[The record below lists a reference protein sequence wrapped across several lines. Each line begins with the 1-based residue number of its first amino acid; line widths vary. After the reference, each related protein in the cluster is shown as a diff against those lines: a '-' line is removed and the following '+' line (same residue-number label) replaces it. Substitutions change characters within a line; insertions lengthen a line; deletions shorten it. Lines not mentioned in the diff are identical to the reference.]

1 MALFIGLMSGTSVD
15 GTDGVL
21 AEWGEAPD
29 ALPHVLAHAHRPYAP
44 AWRQELLL
52 LNRSGSDEIHRAA
65 QAAIGVAQAYADVV
79 ADLLTS
85 AGRTAADVR
94 AIGAHGQT
102 VRHQPHP
109 AAGPGYTV
117 QLLDGAWLAEHSGID
132 VVCDFRRRDMA
143 AGGEGAPL
151 VPAFHHA
158 MFADRAHD
166 VAVLNIGGIANLSLL
181 PARAG
186 DEAGGVHEPASA
198 RRPVIGFDC
207 GPGNALMDAWCERHQ
222 GAPYDADGR
231 WGASGQV
238 HAVLLERLLAE
249 PFLALPPPKST
260 GRDLFDLPWLERQL
274 QALSAAIAPV
284 DVQATLA
291 EFTARAAVDAV
302 RRHAP
307 AARVLLVC
315 GGGAFNGGLMQRLRR
330 HLPQLT
336 VADSRSRGVPVDQ
349 VEALAF
355 AWLARAF
362 VRREPGNLP
371 SVTGAAGLRV
381 LGALHPG

>member
-21 AEWGEAPD
+21 AEWGEASD
-29 ALPHVLAHAHRPYAP
+29 AWPHVLAHAHRPYEP
-44 AWRQELLL
+44 PLRQELLA
-52 LNRSGSDEIHRAA
+52 LNRSGADEIHRAA
-65 QAAIGVAQAYADVV
+65 QAAIGVAQAYAGVV
-79 ADLLTS
+79 ADLLAA
-85 AGRTAADVR
+85 AGRTPAEVR

-102 VRHQPHP
+102 VRHQPRP

-117 QLLDGAWLAEHSGID
+117 QLLDGAWLAEHGGID

-181 PARAG
+181 PASPGSDAVA
-186 DEAGGVHEPASA
+186 EAGHAA
-198 RRPVIGFDC
+198 RPVIGFDC

-222 GAPYDADGR
+222 GTPYDDDGQ
-231 WGASGQV
+231 WAASGQV
-238 HAVLLERLLAE
+238 HTALLDQLLAE
-249 PFLALPPPKST
+249 PYLALPPPKST
-260 GRDLFDLPWLERQL
+260 GRDLFDLPWLQQQL
-274 QALSAAIAPV
+274 QALGSPVAPV

-291 EFTARAAVDAV
+291 AFTARTAADAV
-302 RRHAP
+302 RSHAP
-307 AARVLLVC
+307 GARVLLAC
-315 GGGAFNGGLMQRLRR
+315 GGGAFNGRLMQHLRQE
-330 HLPQLT
+330 LPQLT
-336 VADSRSRGVPVDQ
+336 VADTRTRGVPVDQ

-381 LGALHPG
+381 LGALHPH